1 MGEVVAKRSL
11 LRVGAV
17 SGLGVCRKGLL
28 SCLTEPGA
36 ASRSRWQLLWPL
48 LRQDNKRVT
57 WFAPMKKLPKN
68 LSPELEELR
77 SGLIGALPLLGNELA
92 SMFGR
97 PLPRLSAR
105 DKAGLEKK
113 IDRLLRSTS
122 PSLQK
127 LEELK
132 GNPAADL
139 ERCAALEQFMAFVL
153 RAGGRRLRLGEDS
166 WEALL
171 RMAAKAAE
179 PPRAKWAQLP
189 AYQEIRSALCGF
201 LVHLYTHAAPAQIF
215 AGLDEWSGSSDAR
228 RYVHSVRLLQTACR
242 RFRAEPPKRMTDR
255 WLLELQNEYT
265 LSAGVF
271 ETRLRVLLLCAENA
285 EGRPRTW
292 AEWKSLNLNNLLAM
306 AGRHKS
312 LDPVVGCIDRQV
324 RNALVHGTPII
335 DVALGTCR
343 FEDLKAT
350 VTWTWREFFE
360 RTRGLTLSV
369 LAMVGFE
376 ALQQLIHTQVIV
388 QNIRSSRPAER
399 PVPAK
404 S

>member
-11 LRVGAV
+11 LRVGEI
-17 SGLGVCRKGLL
+17 SGLGVCRKGLAKL
-28 SCLTEPGA
+28 PDRTWS
-36 ASRSRWQLLWPL
+36 SFPL
-48 LRQDNKRVT
+48 ALAIALAPLRQDNKRVN

-77 SGLIGALPLLGNELA
+77 SSLIGALPLLGNELA

-139 ERCAALEQFMAFVL
+139 ERCAALEQFMASVL

-201 LVHLYTHAAPAQIF
+201 LVHLYTHAVPAQIF
-215 AGLDEWSGSSDAR
+215 AGLDEWSGSS
-228 RYVHSVRLLQTACR
+228 V
-242 RFRAEPPKRMTDR
+242 
-255 WLLELQNEYT
+255 
-265 LSAGVF
+265 LSLKFAH
-271 ETRLRVLLLCAENA
+271 
-285 EGRPRTW
+285 
-292 AEWKSLNLNNLLAM
+292 KS
-306 AGRHKS
+306 GRH
-312 LDPVVGCIDRQV
+312 
-324 RNALVHGTPII
+324 
-335 DVALGTCR
+335 
-343 FEDLKAT
+343 
-350 VTWTWREFFE
+350 WRE
-360 RTRGLTLSV
+360 
-369 LAMVGFE
+369 
-376 ALQQLIHTQVIV
+376 
-388 QNIRSSRPAER
+388 SRLPFWSR
-399 PVPAK
+399 
-404 S
+404 

>member
-1 MGEVVAKRSL
+1 
-11 LRVGAV
+11 
-17 SGLGVCRKGLL
+17 
-28 SCLTEPGA
+28 
-36 ASRSRWQLLWPL
+36 
-48 LRQDNKRVT
+48 
-57 WFAPMKKLPKN
+57 MKKPAKN
-68 LSPELEELR
+68 LSPELAQLR

-92 SMFGR
+92 SIFGR
-97 PLPRLSAR
+97 PIPRFSAR

-113 IDRLLRSTS
+113 LDGLLRSTLA
-122 PSLQK
+122 SLQK

-132 GNPAADL
+132 DNPAADL
-139 ERCAALEQFMAFVL
+139 ERYAALDQFMASVL
-153 RAGGRRLRLGEDS
+153 RACGRRLRPGEDS

-171 RMAAKAAE
+171 RMAARAAE

-189 AYQEIRSALCGF
+189 PYQTIRGALCGF
-201 LVHLYTHAAPAQIF
+201 LVHLYTHAVPAQIF
-215 AGLDEWSGSSDAR
+215 AGLDEWSGSNDAR
-228 RYVHSVRLLQTACR
+228 RYLHAVRLLQAACR

-255 WLLELQNEYT
+255 RLIELQSEYT
-265 LSAGVF
+265 LSAGLF
-271 ETRLRVLLLCAENA
+271 EMRLRVLLLCAENA
-285 EGRPRTW
+285 EGRPRAW

-335 DVALGTCR
+335 DVASSTCR

-350 VTWTWREFFE
+350 ITWTWAEFFE

-388 QNIRSSRPAER
+388 QNIRPSRPTEG
-399 PVPAK
+399 PVPPNPAV
-404 S
+404 